1 MSKRM
6 SKSKALSK
14 VQKKEVKAIAKRAV
28 KSMGE
33 LNFHVYGIN
42 SNPVGTLGFIADLSV
57 IAQGDGDQN
66 RQGDEAHLTSMEFK
80 YDWEIADV
88 YNRCRVII
96 FRWLDDAAPSI
107 ADILLGGVSSVPQ
120 VYSSYNKDGRNKF
133 NVLYDKTEIGVERPS
148 PNFVKFHESSR
159 KLTGT
164 LRYNA
169 GGTAGTG
176 HIHLLAIS
184 DSAVASDPSL
194 TFTSRINYLA

>member
-6 SKSKALSK
+6 SKTKCLSK
-14 VQKKEVKAIAKRAV
+14 CQKKEVKAIAKRAV

-33 LNFHVYGIN
+33 LNFHVFGV
-42 SNPVGTLGFIADLSV
+42 SANPVGTLGYIADLSI

-80 YDWEIADV
+80 YDWTIADTF
-88 YNRCRVII
+88 NRCRVII
-96 FRWLDDAAPSI
+96 FRWLDDAAPGI
-107 ADILLGGVSSVPQ
+107 ADILLGGVSGVPQ

-133 NVLYDKTEIGVERPS
+133 NILYDKTEVGVLVPA
-148 PNFVKFHESSR
+148 PNSVKYHEGSR

-169 GGTAGTG
+169 GGTSGTG

-184 DSAVASDPSL
+184 DSGVASDPTL
-194 TFTSRINYLA
+194 TFTSRLNYLA